1 MAFSQYLGML
11 RFFGVTAC
19 GRCFVAATTLR
30 LVYDLVFLDFK
41 KVDVV
46 VVALDED
53 DVWVAPKASLLSD
66 FTDDSRLSGDFE
78 GLWILAVALAVLLWR
93 VDVRTCLDYVAAA
106 AGATVVAVG
115 CCDYYS

>member
-1 MAFSQYLGML
+1 M
-11 RFFGVTAC
+11 TAC
-19 GRCFVAATTLR
+19 GRCFDAATTLR

-41 KVDVV
+41 KVDAVV
-46 VVALDED
+46 VGLDED

-106 AGATVVAVG
+106 AGAIVVAAG
-115 CCDYYS
+115 CCDCYS